1 MSDFHTDKQETRRL
15 CAETL
20 SLSGLRPGW
29 PCGLHIANAAKGQ
42 SPRGFPV
49 GSSLTTGH
57 RPALPA
63 VFQQGTTRLSVRIGM
78 GGKRAGEMYG
88 SDRTARPQG
97 IWLSSSDSFELSQE
111 FLCSMRI
118 QPTLKCKHS
127 KKAGI
132 PFHKTLLMEL
142 STVFMKNRNICIWQ
156 SMS

>member
-1 MSDFHTDKQETRRL
+1 MPRPCHYQVSGQAGRVGCISQMPQRDRVPG
-15 CAETL
+15 A
-20 SLSGLRPGW
+20 SLW
-29 PCGLHIANAAKGQ
+29 AQ
-42 SPRGFPV
+42 
-49 GSSLTTGH
+49 
-57 RPALPA
+57 ALP
-63 VFQQGTTRLSVRIGM
+63 QGTAQLSRLSSSRAPPGSPGRLRDHLRIGM

-88 SDRTARPQG
+88 SDRTAHPQG